1 MFDGADEQLDTLM
14 AESAMD
20 AIGPSHQI
28 MRVAPENVTP
38 LWPQVQ
44 PLIESVVKQVP
55 THTCE
60 DVRLMLMNMRAHLW
74 IQWDGQQ
81 VEAVFVTEFVP
92 YPQGVWLR
100 FWIVAAR
107 KDHKLDQEAFVDTLR
122 AFGIA
127 NGCRGFEWC
136 GRVGWMRAR
145 PYAKLEGVVMRE
157 AFHVQ

>member
-1 MFDGADEQLDTLM
+1 MFDGADEQLEAAAQAHT
-14 AESAMD
+14 
-20 AIGPSHQI
+20 I

-44 PLIESVVKQVP
+44 PLIESIIKHTP

-74 IQWDGQQ
+74 IQWNGH
-81 VEAVFVTEFVP
+81 VEALFVTEFVP

-100 FWIVAAR
+100 FWIVAAH
-107 KDHKLDQEAFVDTLR
+107 KDHKLDSDAFIGTLR
-122 AFGIA
+122 AFGIT

-136 GRVGWMRAR
+136 GRVGWSRVR
-145 PYAKLEGVVMRE
+145 PHAKLEGIVMRE
-157 AFHVQ
+157 AFDV